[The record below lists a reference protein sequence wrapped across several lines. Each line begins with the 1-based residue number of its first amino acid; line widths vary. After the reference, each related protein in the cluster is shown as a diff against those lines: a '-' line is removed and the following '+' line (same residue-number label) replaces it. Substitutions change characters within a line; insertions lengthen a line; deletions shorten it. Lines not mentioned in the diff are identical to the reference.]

1 MRTRLMLHWAEV
13 AIEQERLAREARE
26 QLTRQHGAGETL
38 RLGDELHPAM
48 IAVAASAHSL
58 DALYAELAELIGPE
72 TLAQWDEMRRGGRWA
87 EIAGILELSFDV
99 SVDAWRPRL
108 RTLFVER
115 RNPAI
120 HAKAKPK
127 PVAKHPTLP
136 VNVASEYLTYSVET
150 TKESLDLLLEILS
163 RCVEAPKLP
172 VEAWAN
178 DARKPIARLK
188 ELRASATQ
196 S

>member
-1 MRTRLMLHWAEV
+1 MNASGELSIAMRTRLMLHWAEV

-26 QLTRQHGAGETL
+26 QLTRAHGAGETL
-38 RLGDELHPAM
+38 RLSDELHPAM

-108 RTLFVER
+108 RTLFVEGGTRPFTR
-115 RNPAI
+115 RP
-120 HAKAKPK
+120 
-127 PVAKHPTLP
+127 
-136 VNVASEYLTYSVET
+136 
-150 TKESLDLLLEILS
+150 S
-163 RCVEAPKLP
+163 RSPS
-172 VEAWAN
+172 
-178 DARKPIARLK
+178 RSIQRSRLMSP
-188 ELRASATQ
+188 RST
-196 S
+196 